1 MIEVFQNRGK
11 ARGKVKMPAYLTMAI
26 CFIWLFTALFADQLA
41 NELPLTCKIDGQRH
55 FPAFRETLSK
65 VSGQSSPR
73 IYYLGKKEEMESVVR
88 APIPYSPQTIDRANA
103 GYISPLGPQNI
114 SSQRYR
120 HWLGTDGMGRDVLAG
135 LIHGS
140 RVALII
146 GLLSVLAAMLVGVLF
161 GAAAGFF
168 GDQSWRLNI
177 LEIAGGTII
186 LTVGL
191 YLLYLQLDCGG
202 SWLYLSGWLLASTAL
217 VYLWSSTVKTSMRAA
232 LLRLGL
238 SGTMGIPL
246 DLILLRLI
254 EIFRAVPSLFIL
266 LALLAIIESPGI
278 LQMSLIISLLM
289 WPAFARYTRAEFL
302 SLREQ
307 EFVQAAQL
315 LRRSKN
321 YIIFREIMPLAI
333 PPIAVA
339 AAFGVSSAILAE
351 STLSFLG
358 IGFSVEQVSWG
369 SMLNEARLY
378 FRAWWLA
385 VFPGIAIFAVILS
398 MNSLGDYISRQK
410 STGIKMVD

>member
-1 MIEVFQNRGK
+1 
-11 ARGKVKMPAYLTMAI
+11 MPASLTLGI
-26 CFIWLFTALFADQLA
+26 CLIWLFTALFADQLA

-73 IYYLGKKEEMESVVR
+73 IYYLSKKEEMESVIR

-103 GYISPLGPQNI
+103 GYKSPLGPQNI
-114 SSQRYR
+114 SSLRYR

-146 GLLSVLAAMLVGVLF
+146 GLVSVLAAMLVGVLF
-161 GAAAGFF
+161 GAAAGYF
-168 GDQSWRLNI
+168 GDRGWRLNK
-177 LEIAGGTII
+177 LEIAGGAII
-186 LTVGL
+186 LSVGL
-191 YLLYLQLDCGG
+191 YLLYLQLDYGG
-202 SWLYLSGWLLASTAL
+202 SWLYFGAWLLGSAVL
-217 VYLWSSTVKTSMRAA
+217 VYLWSSTVKTRLRAY
-232 LLRLGL
+232 L
-238 SGTMGIPL
+238 SSFRISRTMGIPL
-246 DLILLRLI
+246 DLMLLRLI

-307 EFVQAAQL
+307 EFVQAARL
-315 LRRSKN
+315 LRRSNN

-358 IGFSVEQVSWG
+358 IGFSAEQVSWG

-378 FRAWWLA
+378 FKAWWLA
-385 VFPGIAIFAVILS
+385 VFPGMAIFAVILS

-410 STGIKMVD
+410 STGIEMVN